1 MRSAYPNESETMS
14 DATAAV
20 TPLEERVVEFYGDQI
35 TAARVPN
42 DEIVVPLRPVAD
54 ALGLAWGS
62 QNNRIQRDEVLARRV
77 RKVLMHGADGRLRE
91 MVCLPIDLLPGWLFG
106 VTTSKVRP
114 ELREKL
120 TRYREECF
128 RALWQAFRP
137 QILVAETPAPALDSA
152 ALAQLQQ
159 IAKMG
164 RAITAMAE
172 QQIEIQRQQQ
182 QLAQRLN
189 RAGQVVR
196 GMQGD
201 IATLQGDVGDIQV
214 RLEVLEERL
223 NPASYITEAQAA
235 EISNLVKALAEF
247 LTGKDRA
254 KNHYQGIF
262 GELYRRFGAASYKII
277 RAEQYDAV
285 LAFLESWRAAGAAE
299 PPA

>member
-1 MRSAYPNESETMS
+1 MSNE
-14 DATAAV
+14 TAAV

-77 RKVLMHGADGRLRE
+77 RKVLMHGADGRARE

-137 QILVAETPAPALDSA
+137 QILVAETPAPDSA
-152 ALAQLQQ
+152 ALVQLQQ
-159 IAKMG
+159 IAEMG

-182 QLAQRLN
+182 QLAERLN

-196 GMQGD
+196 GMQGE
-201 IATLQGDVGDIQV
+201 ITVLHGDVGDIQV
-214 RLEVLEERL
+214 RLGVLEERL
-223 NPASYITEAQAA
+223 HPASYITEAQAA
-235 EISNLVKALAEF
+235 EVSNLVKALAEL

-262 GELYRRFGAASYKII
+262 GELYRRFGTASYKLI
-277 RAEQYDAV
+277 RIEQYDAV
-285 LAFLESWRAAGAAE
+285 LAFLESWRAAGSAE
-299 PPA
+299 PPGQVPA